1 MGIKLFR
8 KKSDNPSEPLL
19 RTKKPV
25 WKRVVK
31 IIVILVV
38 VIVIVGTVYNRI
50 AGSLKKNDAQAA
62 VQTAKVEQR
71 DIQNVLSS
79 SGAIEPLN
87 TYEVKTLVQGEV
99 ISAEFEEGDQVKK
112 GDVLYQIT
120 TDDLDSKIDS
130 SQTSVERA
138 KETYE
143 NSKEKYSKAIE
154 KYNKALADYEDAS
167 KEYSDLTIK
176 TDMSGIVKKLYV
188 KKGDKIQAGAQIADI
203 YDNSS
208 MLLDIPFSASD
219 VSASLVGK
227 TAKVEIVDNN
237 EALDGKV
244 TKVSSIEEVLSG
256 NRVVKTVTI
265 EVKNPGG
272 ITTAT
277 TATASIGNVDSSSE
291 GTFRVLE
298 EGILTADK
306 AGEINSLNI
315 EEGDRISEGNTVIVL
330 DSDTYKDQLDSY
342 QNSVDNAKDSMEN
355 AQSSMEDAQD
365 KIEDAE
371 SSLDDII
378 EEKTDYSIT
387 APISGQVIRKDVLVG
402 DTVTTQANPTLCVI
416 YDLSAVTFEMQVD
429 ELDVMKVQVGQSVNI
444 TADALEGVTFAGTVT
459 NVSLESTSNN
469 GVTQYPVTVRIDE
482 AGNLLPGM
490 NVTGEIIIDEVK
502 NVLAIPS
509 DALMRGDV
517 VYVSDP
523 TVTEAEG
530 SKPAGFKEVEV
541 ETGLTDGDYIEIKS
555 GLTGNEEVYV
565 ARNTTTEEN
574 PFMMQQGGDFGGP
587 GQGGYPDQG
596 GGNQSGRSS
605 QGGGSRNNSI
615 TVRP

>member
-1 MGIKLFR
+1 MGNKLFR
-8 KKSDNPSEPLL
+8 KKSDNPSETLL
-19 RTKKPV
+19 RPKKPV

-31 IIVILVV
+31 IIAILVV
-38 VIVIVGTVYNRI
+38 VIVIVGTIYNRM

-71 DIQNVLSS
+71 DIQNILSS

-143 NSKEKYSKAIE
+143 NSKEKYSKAID

-188 KKGDKIQAGAQIADI
+188 KKGDIIQAGAQIADI

-208 MLLDIPFSASD
+208 MLLEIPFSAAD

-237 EALDGKV
+237 EALEGKV

-277 TATASIGNVDSSSE
+277 TATASIGNMDSSSE

-315 EEGDRISEGNTVIVL
+315 EEGDRIAEGNTVIVL

-342 QNSVDNAKDSMEN
+342 QNSVDNAKDAMEN

-387 APISGQVIRKDVLVG
+387 APISGQVIRKDVLEG

-429 ELDVMKVQVGQSVNI
+429 ELDVMKVQIGQSVNI
-444 TADALEGVTFAGTVT
+444 TADALEGVTFTGTVT
-459 NVSLESTSNN
+459 NVSLESASNN

-482 AGNLLPGM
+482 AGDLLPGM

-530 SKPAGFKEVEV
+530 SKPAGFKEVKV

-555 GLTGNEEVYV
+555 GLTGDEEVYV
-565 ARNTTTEEN
+565 ARNATTEMN

-587 GQGGYPDQG
+587 GQGAYPAQG
-596 GGNQSGRSS
+596 GGSQGGRANP
-605 QGGGSRNNSI
+605 GGGSRNDTI

>member
-1 MGIKLFR
+1 MGKLFR
-8 KKSDNPSEPLL
+8 KKSDNASEAIL

-31 IIVILVV
+31 IIAILVV
-38 VIVIVGTVYNRI
+38 VIVIVSTVYNRM
-50 AGSLKKNDAQAA
+50 ARSFKQNDAQAA
-62 VQTAKVEQR
+62 VQTAKVEKR
-71 DIQNVLSS
+71 DIQNILSS
-79 SGAIEPLN
+79 SGAIKPLN

-138 KETYE
+138 KENYE
-143 NSKEKYSKAIE
+143 NAKEKYSKTIE

-208 MLLDIPFSASD
+208 MLLEIPFSASE

-237 EALDGKV
+237 EALQGKV
-244 TKVSSIEEVLSG
+244 TKVSTIEEVLSG

-277 TATASIGNVDSSSE
+277 TATASIGKVDSSSE

-298 EGILTADK
+298 EGTLTADK

-342 QNSVDNAKDSMEN
+342 QNNVDNAKDAMEN
-355 AQSSMEDAQD
+355 AQTSMEDAQD

-371 SSLDDII
+371 SSRDDII

-387 APISGQVIRKDVLVG
+387 APISGQVIRKDVLEG

-416 YDLSAVTFEMQVD
+416 YDLSALTFEMQID

-444 TADALEGVTFAGTVT
+444 TADALEDVVFTGVVT

-482 AGNLLPGM
+482 AGDLMPGM
-490 NVTGEIIIDEVK
+490 NVTGEIIVDEVK

-509 DALMRGDV
+509 DALQRGDV

-530 SKPAGFKEVEV
+530 TKPAGFKEVKV
-541 ETGLTDGDYIEIKS
+541 ETGLTDGDFIEIKS

-565 ARNTTTEEN
+565 VRNTTTVMK
-574 PFMMQQGGDFGGP
+574 PFMMQEGGGP
-587 GQGGYPDQG
+587 GQEAYPEQG
-596 GGNQSGRSS
+596 GRNQGGRAG
-605 QGGGSRNNSI
+605 QGGGSRDGSI
-615 TVRP
+615 TVGP